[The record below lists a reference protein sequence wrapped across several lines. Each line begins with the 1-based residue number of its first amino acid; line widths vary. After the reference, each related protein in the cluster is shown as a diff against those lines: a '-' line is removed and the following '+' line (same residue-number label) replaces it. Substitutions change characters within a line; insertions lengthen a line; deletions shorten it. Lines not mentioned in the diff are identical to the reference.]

1 MCHGTIIE
9 IGDCLVSEEIL
20 TEYFAC
26 DYEKCRGC
34 CCVIGDSGAPMEEC
48 EAGAIEKNYSIFSPI
63 MSEQGRAAVAQK
75 GFFEIDCDGDMVTP
89 LVPGSEECAYT
100 LFDGQG
106 NCFCAMERCWFQ
118 GKGDFRKP
126 ISCWLYPIRIT
137 TLRNGMRALN
147 LHRWHICQDAF
158 AKGRKEKVRVYEF
171 LREPIVHYFGEEF
184 YSALSEAAKMLD
196 SRSNPDDILSQT
208 L

>member
-1 MCHGTIIE
+1 MYHGTIIE
-9 IGDCLVSEEIL
+9 IDDCLVSEEIL

-26 DYEKCRGC
+26 DYEKCKGC

-48 EAGAIEKNYSIFSPI
+48 EAGAIEKNYPVFSPI
-63 MSEQGRAAVAQK
+63 MTDAGRAAVASK
-75 GFFEIDCDGDMVTP
+75 GFFEIDMDGDMVTP

-100 LFDGQG
+100 IFDAEG
-106 NCFCAMERCWFQ
+106 NCFCSMERCWFQ

-137 TLRNGMRALN
+137 QLRNGMRALN

-158 AKGRKEKVRVYEF
+158 AKGKKEKIRVYQF
-171 LREPIVHYFGEEF
+171 LREPIERYFGEDF
-184 YSALSEAAKMLD
+184 YTALDEAAKML
-196 SRSNPDDILSQT
+196 NKE
-208 L
+208 